1 MFLFRTFALLLAYLS
16 SSSYPHAIDLFA
28 FEMHLNMHIR
38 NGSTFYIYLKI
49 GITCFVL
56 IENESP
62 IIINVYW
69 FSSQRFFSLDY
80 YYTLFFFALEPYMI
94 PKSLSRV
101 AFSIHRNFQSSEP
114 FPKLFHRTHEY
125 RNCFFISFCF
135 CLAIFGVVQ
144 PSQIKSELQME
155 VDTELWQLL
164 IYQLLF

>member
-28 FEMHLNMHIR
+28 FEMHLKMHIR

-69 FSSQRFFSLDY
+69 FSS
-80 YYTLFFFALEPYMI
+80 
-94 PKSLSRV
+94 
-101 AFSIHRNFQSSEP
+101 
-114 FPKLFHRTHEY
+114 
-125 RNCFFISFCF
+125 
-135 CLAIFGVVQ
+135 
-144 PSQIKSELQME
+144 
-155 VDTELWQLL
+155 
-164 IYQLLF
+164 